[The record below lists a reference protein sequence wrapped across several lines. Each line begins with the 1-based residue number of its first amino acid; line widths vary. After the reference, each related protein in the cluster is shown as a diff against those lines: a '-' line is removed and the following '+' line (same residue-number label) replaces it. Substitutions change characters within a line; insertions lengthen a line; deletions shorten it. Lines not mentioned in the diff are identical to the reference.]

1 MLDLLYVPILTA
13 VAVLS
18 LGLIVFLE
26 YVTAGRSVPPN
37 SLESSLPKRAD
48 AV

>member
-18 LGLIVFLE
+18 LVLVVFLE
-26 YVTAGRSVPPN
+26 HVMGGRSVPPN